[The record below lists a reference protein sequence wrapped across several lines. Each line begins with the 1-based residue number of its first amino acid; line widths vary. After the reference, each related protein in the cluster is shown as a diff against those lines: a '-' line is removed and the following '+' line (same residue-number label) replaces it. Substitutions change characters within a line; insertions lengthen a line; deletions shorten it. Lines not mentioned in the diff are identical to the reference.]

1 MNSARTTRTFSRPG
15 RGLSW
20 PWQARR
26 AVDALSSQV
35 SHLEEELEKLR
46 SQVGDLAAKDGSSPR
61 PARQAV
67 IGSDCQIDPTVRI
80 IGGADDTVTIGNNV
94 RIYRDGE
101 IQGPVR
107 IGNRTFVN
115 RSCYIRRDTTIGDRV
130 NIGPFVRF
138 VTGSHEIGPPSRR
151 AGKNKYEPIVVADG
165 AWIGTGAIIM
175 GGVTI
180 GEGAIVAAGAVVVRD
195 VPAHT
200 VAGGV
205 PARVIKSLRTG
216 PASTT

>member
-1 MNSARTTRTFSRPG
+1 MNSARTARVSRPG
-15 RGLSW
+15 RSFFW
-20 PWQARR
+20 PWR
-26 AVDALSSQV
+26 AGRVVDMLSDRV
-35 SHLEEELEKLR
+35 SHLEEELEMLR
-46 SQVGDLAAKDGSSPR
+46 EQVKR
-61 PARQAV
+61 PAAEDDFSPKPERQAV
-67 IGSDCQIDPTVRI
+67 VGSDCQIDPTVRI
-80 IGGADDTVTIGNNV
+80 IGGAGDTVTIGNNV

-101 IQGPVR
+101 IQGPAH

-151 AGKNKYEPIVVADG
+151 AGKNKYEPIVVGDG
-165 AWIGTGAIIM
+165 AWIGACAIVM

-180 GEGAIVAAGAVVVRD
+180 GEGAVVAAGAVVVRD

-200 VAGGV
+200 AVGGV
-205 PARVIKSLRTG
+205 PARVIKSLRTEPG
-216 PASTT
+216 STT